1 MFIEYF
7 VLSMRIIILRFRSF
21 SDKYQEELHTAQHI
35 SCEFLLGYFINLP
48 LLCQL
53 FLLACTCTVL
63 QKSFLDKLK
72 KLLDVLKVYS
82 FADQKKME
90 QKGLSEYVT
99 CFIQAGCSS
108 IDHLDEHLLA
118 LHEKDNLITDVSVYH
133 WAKQLATEKFTEIM
147 TVPTSPIKV
156 APVLKS
162 LLFSKPVVYHA
173 SICSL
178 AVYKTDAGEYQK
190 FFKDKQ
196 FVPGHSL
203 KEVSISRSKQDRYL
217 IATQDDS
224 TYYIAFQSEPN
235 ITEWPK
241 RFKSFENGRF
251 ILPQC

>member
-1 MFIEYF
+1 MLA
-7 VLSMRIIILRFRSF
+7 LSLSL
-21 SDKYQEELHTAQHI
+21 S
-35 SCEFLLGYFINLP
+35 
-48 LLCQL
+48 
-53 FLLACTCTVL
+53 LACTCTVL

-72 KLLDVLKVYS
+72 KLLDGLKLYS
-82 FADQKKME
+82 SADQKKME
-90 QKGLSEYVT
+90 QTALTEYVT

-108 IDHLDEHLLA
+108 TDHLEEHLLA
-118 LHEKDNLITDVSVYH
+118 LHEKDNLIADISVYH
-133 WAKQLATEKFTEIM
+133 WVKQLATEQFTEI
-147 TVPTSPIKV
+147 VAILTSPIKV
-156 APVLKS
+156 VPVSKS

-178 AVYKTDAGEYQK
+178 AVNKTDAGEYQK
-190 FFKDKQ
+190 FFKDTRL
-196 FVPGHSL
+196 VPGHSF

-251 ILPQC
+251 YRNAIVYMTVSYRDQNPSG